1 MSARLL
7 TVALLA
13 FAVPA
18 LAAESKDKGKGKP
31 SGQKM
36 EKLDLGLGNFGE
48 IPKGTEL
55 KKAEPKKEADS
66 PSVMPSSATYTV
78 VKVAHGKAFSRSPAG
93 AVPVGGFEGVPLS
106 SAMVTDKFSTVV
118 RVKCPQKLN
127 ASIEV
132 AIFDPRGDSV
142 MSAPP
147 STLQFRGSKS
157 DEVEWTVDW
166 EPTSVRGPGEYQ
178 FKVSV
183 NGQDIGSYPLK
194 FIEAPAP
201 KK

>member
-1 MSARLL
+1 MSLRTLAIAVVVL
-7 TVALLA
+7 AGAA
-13 FAVPA
+13 FAA
-18 LAAESKDKGKGKP
+18 DAKKDPKKP

-48 IPKGTEL
+48 LPKGNEL
-55 KKAEPKKEADS
+55 KRAEQKKEQDS

-78 VKVAHGKAFSRSPAG
+78 VKVVHGRSFNRTATG
-93 AVPVGGFEGVPLS
+93 AVPTSPFDAVPLS
-106 SAMVTDKFSTVV
+106 SANVTEKFSTVV

-157 DEVEWTVDW
+157 DEVDWTVDW

-178 FKVSV
+178 FRVTV
-183 NGQDIGSYPLK
+183 NGADIGSFPLK
-194 FIEAPAP
+194 LVAEAP

>member
-1 MSARLL
+1 MSTRLL
-7 TVALLA
+7 TVALLVV
-13 FAVPA
+13 AVPA
-18 LAAESKDKGKGKP
+18 LAADPKGKSKTG
-31 SGQKM
+31 GQKL

-48 IPKGTEL
+48 LPKGTDL

-78 VKVAHGKAFSRSPAG
+78 VKVSHGRAFNRTPAG
-93 AVPVGGFEGVPLS
+93 AVPVGGFEGVALS

-132 AIFDPRGDSV
+132 AIYDPRGDSV

-166 EPTSVRGPGEYQ
+166 EPTTVRGPGDYQ

-194 FIEAPAP
+194 FVEAQAP